1 MILIDSLF
9 GRCLP
14 LQSDISDN
22 VLTPLNEKYAHRN
35 SYFFQ
40 KNKTMRFIFYRLGDL
55 ELAALEAALQQLQK
69 NNYQWNH
76 IVSQCVLQKIIN
88 DFQDR

>member
-35 SYFFQ
+35 SYFFSKKQ
-40 KNKTMRFIFYRLGDL
+40 NNAIYILQARRFGTRRFGSCSSTTS
-55 ELAALEAALQQLQK
+55 EK
-69 NNYQWNH
+69 
-76 IVSQCVLQKIIN
+76 
-88 DFQDR
+88 